1 MAYKKRSYTKKR
13 TTYRKK
19 GGVVRRAVQKAKK
32 RVFAKK
38 VKAVVNR
45 AAETKRAGSY
55 VNNFACTGF
64 MSNGFASTIK
74 VIGPS
79 ATVGPAL
86 YNIQQGAGQGSRVG
100 NKITTTKLVMKG
112 CVHINTSYDATSNYN
127 MCPLYVAC
135 YIFRLKPS
143 LDDTQ
148 ANAYTIMSQSFFQA
162 GNSSAGF
169 SGLLNDLTRDV
180 NKDQVQLLKKRVF
193 RVGVANVLSAFG
205 VNNPSNANQQYA
217 DGTVGISKMFK
228 MDLTKCLQ
236 KTLVFNDTTNTPSNR
251 NTYIAWVPVRV
262 DGSAILTGIGSLSG
276 TIPCY
281 VDWGL
286 DYYYK
291 DM

>member
-1 MAYKKRSYTKKR
+1 MAYKKKIYGKKR
-13 TTYRKK
+13 TYRKK
-19 GGVVRRAVQKAKK
+19 GGLVRRVLQKAKK

-64 MSNGFASTIK
+64 LSNGFASTIK

-79 ATVGPAL
+79 STVGPAL
-86 YNIQQGAGQGSRVG
+86 YNIQQGTGQGSRVG

-112 CVHINTSYDATSNYN
+112 CVHINTSYDATANYN
-127 MCPLYVAC
+127 MCPLYVGC
-135 YIFRLKPS
+135 YVFRLKPN

-148 ANAYTIMSQSFFQA
+148 ANAYTVMTQSFFQA

-169 SGLLNDLTRDV
+169 TGLLNDLTRDV

-193 RVGVANVLSAFG
+193 RVGVSNVLSSFG
-205 VNNPSNANQQYA
+205 VNASNNTNQQYG
-217 DGTVGISKMFK
+217 DGTVGISKLFK

-251 NTYIAWVPVRV
+251 NTYIAWVPFRV
-262 DGSAILTGIGSLSG
+262 DGSAILTGLGAYTG

-281 VDWGL
+281 VDWGI
-286 DYYYK
+286 DYYFK